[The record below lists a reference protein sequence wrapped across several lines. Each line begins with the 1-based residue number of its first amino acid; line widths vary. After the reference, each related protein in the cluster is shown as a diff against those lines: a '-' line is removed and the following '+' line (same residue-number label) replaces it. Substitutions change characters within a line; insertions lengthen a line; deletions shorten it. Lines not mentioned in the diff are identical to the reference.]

1 MRILKPVGPVLAAL
15 ALSLPLT
22 LPVSAQPAPSAQG
35 AIFLSDTYNLDSTSY
50 VYPIFCTPLSG
61 STLGACNGPGRRE
74 TKKITTSGASSATVT
89 SVNSDAPFADVSI
102 GDLLFFAVPAQVGAA
117 ERVVQYVRYVSDKAS
132 SDSITIDSAVTV
144 PAAGV
149 GFTWW
154 KFNAGTATSAGWF
167 DVGNATGLTIQLN
180 IGQISVTGGIDYS
193 LECGISPW
201 PGVLAT
207 PFTYDTV
214 ATDNL
219 TATGTTTI
227 AVSEPYTVCRLGL
240 KIGTNDNLDVVANAT
255 NDSIDFIETPDT
267 VPVACVADIAA
278 ASYTGAGL
286 AAAATTAMNT
296 AGICAGA
303 TNPQGVYVVSFNEVT
318 GEYTITNTFAGGTPT
333 FDLPWNTGASA
344 ATSADTILGFAADIA
359 DANTYTGSAVTH
371 DIGAEAEQ
379 ITIAVVRR

>member
-1 MRILKPVGPVLAAL
+1 MRFLKLTAAIAAAL
-15 ALSLPLT
+15 VLSLP
-22 LPVSAQPAPSAQG
+22 AGGQPAPSAQG
-35 AIFLSDTYNLDSTSY
+35 AVFLADVYNLDSTSY

-61 STLGACNGPGRRE
+61 STLGACNGPGRVER
-74 TKKITTSGASSATVT
+74 KKIATSGSSATVT
-89 SVNSDAPFADVSI
+89 SVNSDAPFADVSV
-102 GDLLFFAVPAQVGAA
+102 GDLLFFAVPAQVGAV

-132 SDSITIDSAVTV
+132 SDSITIDSAVTI

-167 DVGNATGLTIQLN
+167 DVGNASGVTIQLN

-201 PGVLAT
+201 PGVLST

-214 ATDNL
+214 ATANL

-240 KIGTNDNLDVVANAT
+240 KIGTNDNLDTVVNAT
-255 NDSIDFIETPDT
+255 SDSIDFVEDPDGT
-267 VPVACVADIAA
+267 PVACVADIAA

-286 AAAATTAMNT
+286 AAAATAAMNT

-303 TNPQGVYVVSFNEVT
+303 TDPVDTYLVTFNEVT
-318 GEYTITNTFAGGTPT
+318 GEYTIASTGTPAYET
-333 FDLPWNTGASA
+333 FDMPWNTGASA
-344 ATSADTILGFAADIA
+344 ATAADTILGFAADIA
-359 DANTYTGSAVTH
+359 DAATYTGSAVTH

>member
-1 MRILKPVGPVLAAL
+1 MRFLKLTAAIAAAL
-15 ALSLPLT
+15 VLSLP
-22 LPVSAQPAPSAQG
+22 AGGQPAPSAQG
-35 AIFLSDTYNLDSTSY
+35 AVFLADVYNLDSTSY

-61 STLGACNGPGRRE
+61 STLGACNGPGRVER
-74 TKKITTSGASSATVT
+74 KKVATSGSSTTVT
-89 SVNSDAPFADVSI
+89 SVNTDAPFADVSV
-102 GDLLFFAVPAQVGAA
+102 GDLLFISVPAQAGAVA
-117 ERVVQYVRYVSDKAS
+117 SVAQYVRYVSDKAS
-132 SDSITIDSAVTV
+132 SDSITVDSALTL
-144 PAAGV
+144 PTAGV

-154 KFNAGTATSAGWF
+154 KFAAGTATSAGWF
-167 DVGNATGLTIQLN
+167 DVGNASGVTIQLN

-214 ATDNL
+214 ASGNL

-240 KIGTNDNLDVVANAT
+240 KIGTNDNLDTVVNAAS
-255 NDSIDFIETPDT
+255 DKIDFVEDPDGT
-267 VPVACVADIAA
+267 PVACAADIAA

-286 AAAATTAMNT
+286 AAAATAAMNT

-303 TNPQGVYVVSFNEVT
+303 TDPSDAYLVTFNEVT
-318 GEYTITNTFAGGTPT
+318 GKYTIAQDGTPGFAT
-333 FDLPWNTGASA
+333 FDLPWATGANT
-344 ATSADTILGFAADIA
+344 ATSAKTLLGFAADIA
-359 DANTYTGSAVTH
+359 DAATYTGVAVTH